1 MDDADLTLETWKYFS
16 AQNYGLRNAAALS
29 GTVACDQHCLFC
41 FHDFE
46 GISTEFGH
54 FYIWFQNLARRWN
67 YDSFL
72 WVTDS
77 AAFLSV
83 AEHWNTDPGDISCVV
98 FVPYCF
104 DNLIL
109 FYHSVHEHNFLFSLR
124 RNWKDSYWHIVVS
137 SH

>member
-1 MDDADLTLETWKYFS
+1 MILSCELLIVLPFFLLQNIGTLI
-16 AQNYGLRNAAALS
+16 R
-29 GTVACDQHCLFC
+29 
-41 FHDFE
+41 
-46 GISTEFGH
+46 
-54 FYIWFQNLARRWN
+54 
-67 YDSFL
+67 
-72 WVTDS
+72 VTS
-77 AAFLSV
+77 R
-83 AEHWNTDPGDISCVV
+83 VV